1 MTPRQKQRAALV
13 KQLHRLEDLRLDGR
27 ATGRNVDA
35 LIEKYRAA
43 LVRHDREEQDHADT
57 K

>member
-1 MTPRQKQRAALV
+1 MTPRQKRAALV

-27 ATGRNVDA
+27 ATGRSVDA
-35 LIEKYRAA
+35 LIERYRAL
-43 LVRHDREEQDHADT
+43 LVRHDREEQVHADT